1 MALETKAESSVLP
14 SNCFYLLSCLSGPTR
29 LPIPQCLMCKLNI
42 NQARIFLWENRH
54 RTLRHPI
61 TCSVLFKGESHK
73 SWKTSQRALGTDIKD
88 LQNRLWNLLS
98 FPQLGHVSRQLSS
111 PPPPAPQ
118 LMGPLSLA
126 QSVII
131 PRWLWGIRAKPMVPH
146 FQPAI
151 LNSAADP
158 QKNSATTDVCVVSEK
173 QQWLKICLLKL
184 FEMQNMLKMA
194 KG

>member
-1 MALETKAESSVLP
+1 MALETEAESSVLP
-14 SNCFYLLSCLSGPTR
+14 SNCSYLLSCLSGPTR

-98 FPQLGHVSRQLSS
+98 FPQLGHVSRQLSF
-111 PPPPAPQ
+111 PPAHGTSLPGSICHHPQ
-118 LMGPLSLA
+118 VAVGNSSQAHGTSLPASHPELSCRPTKEL
-126 QSVII
+126 SHH
-131 PRWLWGIRAKPMVPH
+131 WCMY
-146 FQPAI
+146 
-151 LNSAADP
+151 
-158 QKNSATTDVCVVSEK
+158 VVSEK
-173 QQWLKICLLKL
+173 QQWLKISLLKL